1 MFNCCFFVVVF
12 CFVFYFVFYLML
24 DPLLK
29 SSGTAGL
36 SSKGGSLFGQSGGNS
51 MFVPPSSGMT
61 SSTQATPLFT
71 ASQGTPTQSHLQQ
84 PPAAHDASATSDSS
98 SHQHMATLQSQ
109 LSLTSTMCTQLL
121 EGQNNLIKAVCRR
134 LEQPE
139 VHSNTQDQMAAM
151 QQYQL
156 ELEAYYHQLCDSYV
170 QVYES

>member
-1 MFNCCFFVVVF
+1 
-12 CFVFYFVFYLML
+12 
-24 DPLLK
+24 
-29 SSGTAGL
+29 
-36 SSKGGSLFGQSGGNS
+36 
-51 MFVPPSSGMT
+51 
-61 SSTQATPLFT
+61 
-71 ASQGTPTQSHLQQ
+71 
-84 PPAAHDASATSDSS
+84 
-98 SHQHMATLQSQ
+98 MATLQSQ